1 MSYSWITFGQAKS
14 ALAGRLGDPGKVF
27 WKDDEIGRIINEAT
41 RTWNSIAQ
49 FYRDRCT
56 FNTEDGIAFYDLTQ
70 SANPNLIT
78 GNGGS
83 GSQSASLMLG
93 YSVTDQYLI
102 NDIQYHLIEPKTAN
116 FAGGWTGTEMFTMD
130 DIVRAIERRRNLF
143 LLLAGL
149 HLNHSQVN
157 YNPPLGDGRIVL
169 LDSVQLVRRVS
180 WLNLNNEF
188 TPLWRDDEE
197 SANFLIPNWAINGEV
212 PIAYS
217 MIQTPPINIQVIPIS
232 DDIGIVDLITVDSPP
247 NLNEI
252 AGTLLSIP
260 DDFSW
265 VVKFGALA
273 DLLGKDSQAYD
284 PQRSAYC
291 EQRFQ
296 EGVRF
301 ALSAGT
307 INQVT
312 LDGITIAPSDLAD
325 FDSLKPSWQ
334 NVSVATNQKIEDLA
348 IVGRNLIAVS
358 PVPNAESH
366 SIQLDIVRNIP
377 IPINDGDFIQVGK
390 EHFDAILDYSTHL
403 AMFKIGGAEFEGTAT
418 LANRAMSQ
426 AMSHNRQLRAEAK
439 DYDIM
444 QRYSNK
450 EDEDRLR
457 MIKEKEAA

>member
-1 MSYSWITFGQAKS
+1 MYSWLTFAQAKT
-14 ALAGRLGDPGKVF
+14 ALAGRLGDPSKIF
-27 WKDDEIGRIINEAT
+27 WKDGEIGRLINEST

-56 FNTEDGIAFYDLTQ
+56 FNTQNGIAFYDLTQ
-70 SANPNLIT
+70 SSNPNLIT
-78 GNGGS
+78 GNGGLTS
-83 GSQSASLMLG
+83 TSASAMLG
-93 YSVTDQYLI
+93 YSITDQYLI
-102 NDIQYHLIEPKTAN
+102 NDIQYHLIEPVTTD
-116 FAGGWTGTEMFTMD
+116 FAAGWTGTEMFTMD
-130 DIVRAIERRRNLF
+130 DLVRAIERRRNLF
-143 LLLAGL
+143 LLLTGF
-149 HLNHSQVN
+149 HLSHSQVN
-157 YNPPLGDGRIVL
+157 YNPPLGDGRIAL
-169 LDSVQLVRRVS
+169 SDSTQLVRRVS
-180 WLNLNNEF
+180 WLNFDNEF

-217 MIQTPPINIQVIPIS
+217 MIQSPPINIQTIPIS
-232 DDIGIVDLITVDSPP
+232 DDIGTLDLITVDSPS

-252 AGTLLSIP
+252 TGTLLNIP

-301 ALSAGT
+301 ALAGGT

-325 FDSLKPSWQ
+325 FDAFKPNWQ
-334 NVSVATNQKIEDLA
+334 NISVTTNEKIEDLA
-348 IVGRNLIAVS
+348 IAGRNLIAVS

-377 IPINDGDFIQVGK
+377 IPANDGDFIQVGR
-390 EHFDAILDYSTHL
+390 EHFDAILDYATHL
-403 AMFKIGGAEFEGTAT
+403 AMFKVGGAEFEGTAT

-426 AMSHNRQLRAEAK
+426 AMYHNRQLRAEAK

-444 QRYSNK
+444 QGYSNK
-450 EDEDRLR
+450 EDEDRPR
-457 MIKEKEAA
+457 MIKEEAA